1 MCGKIFSLQ
10 DLPNLVHV
18 RPSFSIGGA
27 EMRTVQILNHLGD
40 RYRHCIVALD
50 GNFTAAQKL
59 QSHVSAKMVEF
70 RKTSNPLDMIHRL
83 IRLFRS
89 LHPSLLLTY
98 NWGGIDGVAAN
109 AMARFCPLIHTEDG
123 FGPDEAQRQKHR
135 RVFVRNA
142 LLSTAYAVV
151 APSFRLFDLM
161 RYTWRISPEK
171 IRHIPNGV
179 DVVAFTP
186 GEPSA
191 KQEIV
196 IGTVGN
202 LTGVRSAGAVAAG
215 VFGSLP
221 DVSGAVSHRRGGP
234 GKGESGTGSQNPGG
248 VCDNGVSGTSTGY
261 ARHLPAN
268 GHFRLKLSQRTN
280 AAFRIGSD
288 GLRPAC
294 GRHRCGRYPLHGQ
307 PGKCSV
313 RRAPRGSFC
322 PGAGANGIGCET
334 APAARL
340 GESDVRLSRGSA
352 CRVCSAITTPSTSK
366 PSSKLR
372 ARQ

>member
-40 RYRHCIVALD
+40 RYRHFIVALD

-70 RKTSNPLDMIHRL
+70 GKTSNPLDMIHRL

-98 NWGGIDGVAAN
+98 NWGGIDCVAAN

-123 FGPDEAQRQKHR
+123 FGPDEAQRQKQR

-179 DVVAFTP
+179 DVAAFTP
-186 GEPSA
+186 GEPAS
-191 KQEIV
+191 KPEIV
-196 IGTVGN
+196 IGTAGN
-202 LTGVRSAGAVAAG
+202 LTGVKAQVRLLQACSVLSRSFPVRLVIAGEG
-215 VFGSLP
+215 PERGSL
-221 DVSGAVSHRRGGP
+221 
-234 GKGESGTGSQNPGG
+234 EQ
-248 VCDNGVSGTSTGY
+248 
-261 ARHLPAN
+261 
-268 GHFRLKLSQRTN
+268 
-280 AAFRIGSD
+280 
-288 GLRPAC
+288 
-294 GRHRCGRYPLHGQ
+294 
-307 PGKCSV
+307 
-313 RRAPRGSFC
+313 
-322 PGAGANGIGCET
+322 
-334 APAARL
+334 AARDL
-340 GESDVRLSRGSA
+340 GV
-352 CRVCSAITTPSTSK
+352 SAITDFLGHQLDMPGIYRRMDVFAL
-366 PSSKLR
+366 SSLSEQMPLSVLEAMASGLPVVATDVGDTRFMVSQENAPFIVPPGEAFVRALARMASDAELR
-372 ARQ
+372 RRLGSANRCSAVERFSLQGMLRNYDTLYTQAIQQS